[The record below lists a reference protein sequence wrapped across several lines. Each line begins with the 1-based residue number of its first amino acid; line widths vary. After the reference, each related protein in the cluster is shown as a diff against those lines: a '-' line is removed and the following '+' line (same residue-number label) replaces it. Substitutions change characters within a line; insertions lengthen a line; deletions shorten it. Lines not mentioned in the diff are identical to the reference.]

1 MNEFRHNVT
10 SGVDIINGC
19 TLSSVQVLYYP
30 SFLGRPCSSQSWWTW
45 IVKWWNECLISHNPL
60 IIKPHSIPTV
70 SPEVIWNRLL
80 YGSGHQPAT
89 NFEPN
94 PCITTKVAPP
104 NLWHTHVVM
113 TSLATLNIYMNSETH
128 YSHISRTLGY
138 AATNRLYICTT
149 QWWIQRGFHGFHGTP
164 LLKGCLRNYYAQR
177 TCVNSIISCIKN
189 SMRAWPMCTCNIYY
203 RR

>member
-113 TSLATLNIYMNSETH
+113 TSLATLNNTWTVK
-128 YSHISRTLGY
+128 HIIVISAGLLDMLQQTDYTYVLHSGGSRGGSMGSMEPRFWR
-138 AATNRLYICTT
+138 AAFEITMRNARVST
-149 QWWIQRGFHGFHGTP
+149 Q
-164 LLKGCLRNYYAQR
+164 
-177 TCVNSIISCIKN
+177 
-189 SMRAWPMCTCNIYY
+189 
-203 RR
+203 